1 MRQTASQIGDTPMAQ
16 ATSNIRASVR
26 ANERPQEQDPIR
38 KAIEAARNKP
48 KKTQGNEARGTAEN
62 QRQGRANEA
71 RRNPTAVQTQKGQNV
86 NNRV

>member
-1 MRQTASQIGDTPMAQ
+1 MAQ

-26 ANERPQEQDPIR
+26 ANERPQEQDLIR

-62 QRQGRANEA
+62 QRQGQANEA